1 MIPGGVLAVIGASDC
16 ERLGTGLIAQPFNTW
31 TSVAYLLAGGWII
44 ARRRRWGLDPS
55 AVVFGPWCRQRRR
68 QHAYHAARRRVA
80 GCDLAARRPGIR
92 RRLAA
97 GKLRPRARAAPGRWA
112 HDAPRAQCSW

>member
-55 AVVFGPWCRQRRR
+55 AVVFGALVAANGVGSIGDWSRGPVPILNFIASLPYSSLINRR
-68 QHAYHAARRRVA
+68 
-80 GCDLAARRPGIR
+80 
-92 RRLAA
+92 
-97 GKLRPRARAAPGRWA
+97 
-112 HDAPRAQCSW
+112 DAS